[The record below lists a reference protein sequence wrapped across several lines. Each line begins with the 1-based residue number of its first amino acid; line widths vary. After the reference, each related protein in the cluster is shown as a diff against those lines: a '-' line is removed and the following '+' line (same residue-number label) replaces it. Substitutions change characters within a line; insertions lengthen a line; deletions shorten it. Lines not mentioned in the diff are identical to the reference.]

1 MKKTVKQ
8 RSAWRLV
15 ASLLGVALAAATF
28 SACTVP
34 TPLSRS
40 YDDPYNSPTPD
51 AVGPSSTRPDEEEC
65 IRTNSCAGLC
75 KSDRDCED
83 DEFGYQSQC
92 VSRNLE
98 LEEDEPAP
106 KLGEPE

>member
-1 MKKTVKQ
+1 MKTKLAH
-8 RSAWRLV
+8 R
-15 ASLLGVALAAATF
+15 SLLLAGVLALFLT
-28 SACTVP
+28 ACTIP

-51 AVGPSSTRPDEEEC
+51 EVGPSSTRPDEEEC

-83 DEFGYQSQC
+83 DEFCYQSQC
-92 VSRNLE
+92 VSKNIK
-98 LEEDEPAP
+98 LEEDPPPSLGP
-106 KLGEPE
+106 K